1 VIELLFLRAF
11 NPLTSMR
18 YWILLAFIVFASSCT
33 INKNVMFRTD
43 QDYTFDTLSDSVDAE
58 YKISPNDV
66 ITFQLFTNDG
76 AKLLEFTT
84 GSSEEQRFLDFGDNK
99 YVILP
104 DGQVELPEIG
114 LTKLSG
120 LTVYEAQDALEKAYK
135 PLYNRPYAVVAVT
148 NNRVIVFPGSGG
160 DATVIPLTN
169 QNTSVIEALAF
180 AGGIA
185 NRGNASKVKLI
196 RRVDT
201 KQEVYLMDLSTIEG
215 IRYAGMTV
223 QANDI
228 IYVEPV
234 PEIAGEVL
242 KDVAPFVSLISGL
255 ALIYAIITSNP

>member
-1 VIELLFLRAF
+1 MIELLFLRAF

-18 YWILLAFIVFASSCT
+18 YWILLALVVLISSCT

-43 QDYTFDTLSDSVDAE
+43 QDYTYDTPSDTADAE

-66 ITFQLFTNDG
+66 ITFKLFTNDG
-76 AKLLEFTT
+76 ARLLEFTT
-84 GSSEEQRFLDFGDNK
+84 GSSTEQRFLNFGDNS
-99 YVILP
+99 YLVQP
-104 DGQVELPEIG
+104 DGNVELPEIG
-114 LTKLSG
+114 LTKLIG
-120 LTVYEAQDALEKAYK
+120 LTIYEAQDKLEAAYK
-135 PLYNRPYAVVAVT
+135 PLYNRPYAIVSVT

-160 DATVIPLTN
+160 DATVIPLSN

-196 RRVDT
+196 RRVAE

-215 IRYAGMTV
+215 IQYASMTV

-255 ALIYAIITSNP
+255 ALIYAIITSTP